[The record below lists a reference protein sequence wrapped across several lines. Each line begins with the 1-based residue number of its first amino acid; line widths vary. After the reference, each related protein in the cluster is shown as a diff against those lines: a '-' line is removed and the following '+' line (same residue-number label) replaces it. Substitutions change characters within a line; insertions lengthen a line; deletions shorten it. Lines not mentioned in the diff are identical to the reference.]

1 MSYPLVTEIRE
12 HLARYLAGET
22 TLDAFGNWFVPATWN
37 VDRTEDRETIDL
49 TYEIILR
56 LAEYS
61 NGDCS
66 EAQLKDLLR
75 PLVEVPI
82 VGAVS
87 A

>member
-1 MSYPLVTEIRE
+1 MPTPLDSRIR
-12 HLARYLAGET
+12 HRLARYLTGDI
-22 TLDAFGNWFVPATWN
+22 TLRRFDEWFVPATWD
-37 VDRTEDRETIDL
+37 VDKSGDQPTIDL

-75 PLVEVPI
+75 PLVAVPAPAP
-82 VGAVS
+82 VPA
-87 A
+87 